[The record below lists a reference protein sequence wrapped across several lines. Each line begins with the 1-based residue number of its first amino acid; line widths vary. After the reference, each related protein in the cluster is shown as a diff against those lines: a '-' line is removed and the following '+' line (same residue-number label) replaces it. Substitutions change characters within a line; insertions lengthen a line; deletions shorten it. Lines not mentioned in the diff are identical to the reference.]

1 MKEICQEGQCAG
13 CMACIDVCPKE
24 AVQIQSGIEYYTP
37 IIDQS
42 KCIDCGR
49 CVAVCQQR
57 HPAEAHNP
65 IAWFQ
70 GWAVDSNERKRSSS
84 GGFATSIARAFV
96 NDGGIVCACSFTNGR
111 FGFLLVESQNQVES
125 LVGSKYVKSDP
136 TGSYRA
142 VKQLLKGGKRV
153 LFIGLPCQVSAM
165 LNYVGSSLAANLYTI
180 DLICHGT
187 PSPQL
192 LEGYLRAH
200 GYSLGQVERISFR
213 EKARYRLRTENGT
226 VDPAGLTDRYIIAF
240 LSGLSCTEN
249 CYSCAYAKTPRV
261 SDLTLGDSWGSELVE
276 EAPRGISLAMCQSD
290 KGVSLLHSANLVL
303 LPVNTE
309 RAISNNEQLERPHTR
324 PPERDR
330 LIREINSGMPFEK
343 AVLHCLPKQCL
354 KQEIK
359 RLLIRIRILRR

>member
-1 MKEICQEGQCAG
+1 MREICQEGQCAG
-13 CMACIDVCPKE
+13 CMACVDACPKG
-24 AVQIQSGIEYYTP
+24 AVRIRPGIEHYTP
-37 IIDQS
+37 IIDQE

-70 GWAVDSNERKRSSS
+70 GWAADSDERKRSSS

-96 NDGGIVCACSFTNGR
+96 NDGGTVCACGFANGR
-111 FGFLLVESQNQVES
+111 FGFLLVESQYQVKS

-142 VKQLLKGGKRV
+142 VKQLLKEGKRV

-192 LEGYLRAH
+192 LEEYLRAH
-200 GYSLGQVERISFR
+200 GCSLGQVEGVSFR
-213 EKARYRLRTENGT
+213 EKTRFRLCTESGP

-240 LSGLSCTEN
+240 LSGLSYTEN

-261 SDLTLGDSWGSELVE
+261 SDLTLGDSWGSELVD
-276 EAPRGISLAMCQSD
+276 EAPRGISLAICQSD
-290 KGVSLLHSANLVL
+290 KGMSLLYGANLVL
-303 LPVNTE
+303 LPVNAE
-309 RAISNNEQLERPHTR
+309 RAISNNEQLERPYTR
-324 PPERDR
+324 PPERNR
-330 LIREINSGMPFEK
+330 LIREINSGVSFEK
-343 AVLHCLPKQCL
+343 AVLHCLPKQCI

-359 RLLIRIRILRR
+359 RLLIRVRILK